1 MLFQWCW
8 RSPSKHHHFRR
19 MPCLLAIQL
28 MGISRYNDCIVICFM
43 KLDVTKWVFFKTI
56 RSHKWCSRKSSRS
69 YFFTRK
75 ISTGSARYCSCG
87 IWWLCRNP
95 VVRNQPKCCSDSN
108 HFTWMVL
115 PPDQILPYNDSIGT
129 STCHYHL
136 SSSRIYIDSKHHC
149 QSRKK
154 RVSLDIWN
162 YYDFQTFFQQ

>member
-1 MLFQWCW
+1 MKHQNASTTKPKMNMIQNNHAISLIWKFSQWCQEMLFQWCW
-8 RSPSKHHHFRR
+8 RSPSKHHHFGRL
-19 MPCLLAIQL
+19 PCLPTIQL
-28 MGISRYNDCIVICFM
+28 MGISRYNDCIDICFT
-43 KLDVTKWVFFKTI
+43 KIDVTKWVFFKTI

-108 HFTWMVL
+108 HFSWMVL

-136 SSSRIYIDSKHHC
+136 
-149 QSRKK
+149 
-154 RVSLDIWN
+154 
-162 YYDFQTFFQQ
+162 